1 MNKTLT
7 INLGGLPFIIDEDAY
22 RHLEVYLASIHKHF
36 RRSEGYEEITGDIEA
51 RMAELFTEQLAGAP
65 IVHAQLVEN
74 VIQIMGTPESF
85 GADPASASAH
95 GHTETADDSA
105 SYRPGKRL
113 FRNTDEKVVAGICSG
128 LAAYIGLKDP
138 VWVRIVFVVLF
149 FGTGIGLPAYI
160 ILWIVVPEAKTA
172 ADRLAMK
179 GDPINVTTI
188 GRQVEEE
195 LDNMKKMAEDLTEEV
210 RMAFGSKK

>member
-22 RHLEVYLASIHKHF
+22 RRLEAYLASIHKHF
-36 RRSEGYEEITGDIEA
+36 RSSEGYEEITGDIEA
-51 RMAELFTEQLAGAP
+51 RMAELFNEQLAGTP
-65 IVHAQLVEN
+65 IVRAQMVDN
-74 VIQIMGTPESF
+74 VIQVMGTPESF
-85 GADPASASAH
+85 GADPMAETSYAGSDQKR
-95 GHTETADDSA
+95 HTG
-105 SYRPGKRL
+105 SYQPGKRL
-113 FRNTDEKVVAGICSG
+113 FRNTDEKVIAGVCSR

-138 VWVRIVFVVLF
+138 VWIRILFLVLF
-149 FGTGIGLPAYI
+149 FGTGIGFLAYI
-160 ILWIVVPEAKTA
+160 ILWIVAPEAKTA

-188 GRQVEEE
+188 GKQVEEE
-195 LDNMKKMAEDLTEEV
+195 LENVKKMAEDLTEEV